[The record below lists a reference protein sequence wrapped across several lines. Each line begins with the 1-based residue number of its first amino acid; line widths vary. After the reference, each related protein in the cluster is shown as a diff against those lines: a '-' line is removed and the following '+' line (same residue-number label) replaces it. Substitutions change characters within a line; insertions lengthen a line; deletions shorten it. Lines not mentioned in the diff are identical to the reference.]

1 MQSNSNPIKSNI
13 SSQNLDALRED
24 TLRIIFNSTVKVT
37 PSALEKHLIE
47 KYGLTKRL
55 VKSVLREL
63 VAEGELAYT
72 YEYGCT
78 FVERSF
84 NKPVRVSKHIFLQ
97 PPGYHQE
104 SEPDDIIVQINP
116 GASFGAGNHPT
127 TRLALKGIE
136 FALLGD
142 QVFDKRHHT
151 RVLDIGTGSGVLLIT
166 AILCGIQTGLGLD
179 IDACARVEAAENI
192 KINGL
197 KDRAVIS
204 KKSVAEIHQRYSVI
218 LANLRYPTLKRMVF
232 EINELAAA
240 TCLLVLSGIR
250 EYELD
255 DLVKTYE
262 KIKFEKL
269 WGENELGW
277 SGIVLQRI

>member
-1 MQSNSNPIKSNI
+1 MQSDSKQIKSNN
-13 SSQNLDALRED
+13 SPYNLNALRD
-24 TLRIIFNSTVKVT
+24 YTLRIIVNSTTKVT
-37 PSALEKHLIE
+37 PPALEKRLIE
-47 KYGLTKRL
+47 KYGITKRL

-78 FVERSF
+78 FIERSF
-84 NKPVRVSKHIFLQ
+84 NKPVRVSKHIILQ

-104 SEPDDIIVQINP
+104 SEPDDVVVQINP
-116 GASFGAGNHPT
+116 GVSFGAGNHPT

-136 FALLGD
+136 FVLLGD
-142 QVFDKRHHT
+142 QVFDKKYHT

-166 AILCGIQTGLGLD
+166 ALLCGVESGLGLD

-192 KINGL
+192 KSNGL
-197 KDRAVIS
+197 KDRAVVS
-204 KKSVAEIHQRYSVI
+204 KKSVAEIHQRFSMI
-218 LANLRYPTLKRMVF
+218 LANLRYPTLKRMLF
-232 EINELAAA
+232 ETNELAAA

-269 WGENELGW
+269 WVENELGW
-277 SGIVLQRI
+277 SGVVLQRI